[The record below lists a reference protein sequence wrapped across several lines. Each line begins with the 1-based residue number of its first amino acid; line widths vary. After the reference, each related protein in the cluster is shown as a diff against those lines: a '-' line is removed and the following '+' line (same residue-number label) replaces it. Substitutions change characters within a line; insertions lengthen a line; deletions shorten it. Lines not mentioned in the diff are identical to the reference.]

1 MENNYILQLENVSLT
16 VGDLHLDNVSFSL
29 PKGYLMGL
37 VGANGSGK
45 SSLIKTI
52 LNVYQKDSGTIRIA
66 GYDNQK
72 QEILAKQQIGLVLEE
87 VPYFASLSLERIAE
101 LHGMLYPDFSLER
114 YRRLLSEYEVVK
126 KERLD
131 YNMKMWKEFSK
142 GQQIRAQLA
151 FALAHKPKLLIM
163 DEPTANLSPRFRR
176 RLRSDLQQYM
186 EEGGSVLICTH
197 IMSDLDKI
205 GDYITIL
212 DNGQILA
219 SDTKEKLMDA
229 CRTNRVEDIMIQVTG
244 RTKQEIAGEADEL
257 EERLTPEERKADV
270 LEGSL
275 MQKEGESDVL
285 EGKMT
290 REERKADVLEDALV
304 REERKVD
311 VLEGRLV
318 QEERKAEVLL
328 REERKVDVLEDRLTQ
343 EERKADVLEGRL
355 NRKKQVNIRNRK
367 KEREK
372 QESDCNIV
380 IELEKK
386 LWTGQIG
393 MMYLWAFAFIMTVI
407 VGGLVGFTCNYVYK
421 DVFGWAGVTFL
432 QAGAVWY
439 LSKWYTKGHNKYWEY
454 IMPQAILY
462 LPVTRGQ
469 QQNAYRMR
477 IRHQAAGYA
486 IAQVFDC
493 FFGGMY
499 LAAHNI
505 PFTGIVLLEM
515 CISVVIMFII
525 PYVSGWYCKNW
536 VLKEAM

>member
-163 DEPTANLSPRFRR
+163 DEPTANLSPLFRR

-219 SDTKEKLMDA
+219 SDTKEKLIDA
-229 CRTNRVEDIMIQVTG
+229 YGTNRVEEIMIQVTG

-257 EERLTPEERKADV
+257 EEREADV
-270 LEGSL
+270 LEDRL
-275 MQKEGESDVL
+275 MQEEGEADVL

-290 REERKADVLEDALV
+290 REERKADVLEDVLV

-318 QEERKAEVLL
+318 QEERKA
-328 REERKVDVLEDRLTQ
+328 DVLED
-343 EERKADVLEGRL
+343 RL
-355 NRKKQVNIRNRK
+355 NRKKQVNLENRK

-372 QESDCNIV
+372 PESDCNIV

-393 MMYLWAFAFIMTVI
+393 MMYIWAFAFIMTVI
-407 VGGLVGFTCNYVYK
+407 AGGPVGFTCNYVYK

-499 LAAHNI
+499 LVAHNI